1 MIHSIRLDGLR
12 RPVQRLMP
20 VLQGLLTAAALA
32 YIWLALRQ
40 YGPQVQALAAAMAGR
55 QWLLLAAAAVLMP
68 LNLSLEAWKL
78 RVLGSSATLREGWRA
93 VLAGMSLGIFTPNRA
108 GEYAGRVLS
117 AAPGR
122 RAAMLAHTWIGRAAQ
137 MLPTLAAGGL
147 AGLALAPDWPFPVP
161 AAASWLTLGLAAGG
175 ALLLL
180 SGWKYAARWR
190 PLRGSL
196 ADVRGFSVRMVLVFS
211 VLRYAVFSV
220 QYVLILHALGAQGDA
235 VFLLSLTS
243 LLFFV
248 KSLIPFMSVAE
259 LGIRESVALWLL
271 PQFGI
276 GPAAAL
282 GSAFLLYLINLVL
295 PALMGLP
302 ELLRRRAC

>member
-1 MIHSIRLDGLR
+1 MIHSIRLGGLL

-20 VLQGLLTAAALA
+20 ALQVLLTAAALA

-55 QWLLLAAAAVLMP
+55 QWLLLAAAAGLMP

-78 RVLGSSATLREGWRA
+78 RVLGSAATLREGWRA

-108 GEYAGRVLS
+108 GEYAGRLMS

-122 RAAMLAHTWIGRAAQ
+122 RAAMLAHTWIGRMAQ

-147 AGLALAPDWPFPVP
+147 AGLLLAPDWPFPLP
-161 AAASWLTLGLAAGG
+161 AAVPGLAIGLAAAG
-175 ALLLL
+175 ALLLVF
-180 SGWKYAARWR
+180 GWKYAARWR

-196 ADVRGFSVRMVLVFS
+196 DGVSGFSVRMVLIFS
-211 VLRYAVFSV
+211 ALRYAVFSI
-220 QYVLILHALGAQGDA
+220 QYLLILYALGAGGGA
-235 VFLLSLTS
+235 AFLLSLTA
-243 LLFFV
+243 LLFWV

-282 GSAFLLYLINLVL
+282 GSAFLLYLINLVI